1 MSVGWAHSRLYSIL
15 VGGASI
21 LLSRIVSP
29 EAFSTVRPDALE
41 HIASELNLYLIVSRF
56 SKLGVTDAVGQM
68 HDVLLFL
75 LHFKAVVLPPS
86 LCTIRC
92 LWPYIFHTSIT
103 SDHAWRCNYVVPER
117 GSTFSTS
124 TYT

>member
-56 SKLGVTDAVGQM
+56 SKLGVADAVGQM

-75 LHFKAVVLPPS
+75 LHFKAVVD
-86 LCTIRC
+86 
-92 LWPYIFHTSIT
+92 FTSP
-103 SDHAWRCNYVVPER
+103 HHYVLSGVCGHIYFTHLLHQTTP
-117 GSTFSTS
+117 GAVTM
-124 TYT
+124 